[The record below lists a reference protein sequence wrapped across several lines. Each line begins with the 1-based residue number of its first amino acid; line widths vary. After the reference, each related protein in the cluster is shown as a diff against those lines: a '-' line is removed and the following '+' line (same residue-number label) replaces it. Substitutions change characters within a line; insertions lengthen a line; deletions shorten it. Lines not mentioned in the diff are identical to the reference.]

1 VSGRTI
7 SLVRCG
13 GTAAGQLSYD
23 EMGSQVT
30 SSQEEAPGSGP
41 TVLRILL
48 GAQLRRLREH
58 KGISREDAGWEIRAS
73 GSKISRME
81 LGRVSFKERDVAD
94 LLTLYGVTDQ
104 KEREA
109 LLSLAR
115 QANSPGWW
123 HHFGDILPPGF
134 QSFLGLESAATLIRT
149 YEIQFVPGLLQTGDY
164 ARAIML
170 LGHPDEK
177 PDEIDRRV
185 ALRLQRQQVLTRPDA
200 PQLWAVIDE
209 AVLRRPIGGVDVMK
223 AQIKGL
229 IEASRMPNIRLQII
243 PFLSGGHAAAGGSFT
258 ILRFPEPDLPDV
270 VWVEHLTS
278 SIYLDKREDVDVYAI
293 AMERVC
299 IEAEPPSSTPE
310 ILEKLRTEI
319 GRVG

>member
-1 VSGRTI
+1 MR
-7 SLVRCG
+7 
-13 GTAAGQLSYD
+13 
-23 EMGSQVT
+23 SQVST
-30 SSQEEAPGSGP
+30 SSQEDGPGSGP

-58 KGISREDAGWEIRAS
+58 KGISRDDAGWEIRAS

-81 LGRVSFKERDVAD
+81 LGRVSFKERDVSD
-94 LLTLYGVTDQ
+94 LLTLYGVTDPN
-104 KEREA
+104 EREA

-115 QANSPGWW
+115 QANNPGWW

-134 QSFLGLESAATLIRT
+134 QSFLGLEAAASLIRT
-149 YEIQFVPGLLQTGDY
+149 YEIQFVPGLLQTPEY

-170 LGHPDEK
+170 LGHVGEK
-177 PDEIDRRV
+177 ADEIDRRV
-185 ALRLQRQQVLTRPDA
+185 ALRIQRQQVLTKSDP

-209 AVLRRPIGGVDVMK
+209 AVLRRPIGGTDVMK
-223 AQIKGL
+223 AQIEAL
-229 IEASRMPNIRLQII
+229 IEASKLPNVRLQII
-243 PFLSGGHAAAGGSFT
+243 PFQSGGHAAAGGSFA

-299 IEAEPPSSTPE
+299 IDAEPPNHTPE
-310 ILEKLRTEI
+310 LLEKLLTEV
-319 GRVG
+319 GRPA